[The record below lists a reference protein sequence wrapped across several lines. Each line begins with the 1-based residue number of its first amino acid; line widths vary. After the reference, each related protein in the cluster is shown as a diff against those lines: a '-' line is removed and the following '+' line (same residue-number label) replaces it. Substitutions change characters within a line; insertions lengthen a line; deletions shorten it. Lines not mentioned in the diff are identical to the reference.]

1 MTNEINMY
9 GVYICKYQNLENNMF
24 SDKVHKL
31 LEKLMEKIEEWT
43 NARLN
48 DMFNLYTGTIIY
60 QNMHVP
66 FKHNIFFIWNLKK
79 CTLSM
84 FSATANQ
91 SSVEYRI
98 LPPTWGKQ
106 FMQNCN
112 LVVSEIVFHFPK
124 NNFSIL
130 NLIYR

>member
-1 MTNEINMY
+1 MVYI
-9 GVYICKYQNLENNMF
+9 YICKYQNLENKMF
-24 SDKVHKL
+24 PDKVHKQ
-31 LEKLMEKIEEWT
+31 LEKLLEKIEEST
-43 NARLN
+43 NTRLN
-48 DMFNLYTGTIIY
+48 DMFNSYTCTIIY
-60 QNMHVP
+60 QNMHVL
-66 FKHNIFFIWNLKK
+66 FIHNIFFIWNLNT

-112 LVVSEIVFHFPK
+112 LVVSEKVFQFPK

-130 NLIYR
+130 NLIYS